1 MGQVET
7 KNGTVFFEAKISLI
21 KCLSMWSWSKASEGS
36 RHRIKLK
43 LDRWHTF
50 VTRNCSAREW
60 VVRDRS
66 NHFMW
71 GYLDWCADNWVK
83 ASFRCNWLIV
93 LIRLVRL
100 QRSLDF
106 RPLIIQFNLLFRILL
121 IHVLELPLIIS
132 CQILDI
138 MIVLRLQLLL
148 CCLFIELQS
157 AFLLIFFDHG
167 SPNSFVC
174 KGIVRVIL
182 IYGVSIPINPV
193 EVCTAQLILA

>member
-1 MGQVET
+1 
-7 KNGTVFFEAKISLI
+7 
-21 KCLSMWSWSKASEGS
+21 
-36 RHRIKLK
+36 
-43 LDRWHTF
+43 
-50 VTRNCSAREW
+50 
-60 VVRDRS
+60 
-66 NHFMW
+66 MW

-182 IYGVSIPINPV
+182 I
-193 EVCTAQLILA
+193 